1 MCSPC
6 PSQLLKILDSHSC
19 VNVHKLVYAIVH
31 CKPAYCHSAQ
41 VRTPFPPLCTFPSP
55 FSSLTFPLLLPTFQ
69 YLSPPL
75 PSPPPPPL
83 VLLSSPSPPLPL
95 TYSTLLSQGSGAGSH
110 HRKFGL
116 CGGVCREAA
125 CRHTTHPLTSPKV
138 RTYAYTLGMCA
149 GCVVYFDPHSLET
162 AVARIVVVLVSG
174 GVVPVQLH
182 GTWMTVDCELP
193 PTASTYSV

>member
-69 YLSPPL
+69 SLSPPL
-75 PSPPPPPL
+75 PSPSPPPL
-83 VLLSSPSPPLPL
+83 LLLSSPSPPLPSPHL
-95 TYSTLLSQGSGAGSH
+95 LNPDVTGQWSWVSPQKVWSLWRSMQRGCVQTHDTPSHLPQGTY
-110 HRKFGL
+110 
-116 CGGVCREAA
+116 VC
-125 CRHTTHPLTSPKV
+125 
-138 RTYAYTLGMCA
+138 YTLGM
-149 GCVVYFDPHSLET
+149 
-162 AVARIVVVLVSG
+162 
-174 GVVPVQLH
+174 
-182 GTWMTVDCELP
+182 
-193 PTASTYSV
+193 

>member
-1 MCSPC
+1 MFPLS
-6 PSQLLKILDSHSC
+6 
-19 VNVHKLVYAIVH
+19 
-31 CKPAYCHSAQ
+31 KPAIENSRFSFMRECAQ
-41 VRTPFPPLCTFPSP
+41 IGLCYSTLQTSLLSQCSSSHP
-55 FSSLTFPLLLPTFQ
+55 FSSPLYFSLPLLIPNFSPSAP
-69 YLSPPL
+69 YLSISLSSPPL
-75 PSPPPPPL
+75 P
-83 VLLSSPSPPLPL
+83 LSSPSRPPLLPLPSPPL
-95 TYSTLLSQGSGAGSH
+95 TYSTLLPQGSGAGSH